1 MQTKAFCSLITLTT
15 TARELTFEANKCLV
29 SVSTI
34 ENGCRQHS
42 IINVDNCQPHSQGHY
57 VSLSSLTNVCISNMG
72 HEFVQCRDIS
82 CNAFGDF
89 PGSTSR
95 KFSSTFV
102 DFSAVIHV
110 IHADLLLLYK

>member
-29 SVSTI
+29 NVSNI

-57 VSLSSLTNVCISNMG
+57 VSLSSLRNVCISNISSIG
-72 HEFVQCRDIS
+72 HELSKLEIFLLRHLGIS
-82 CNAFGDF
+82 Q
-89 PGSTSR
+89 
-95 KFSSTFV
+95 V
-102 DFSAVIHV
+102 
-110 IHADLLLLYK
+110 